1 MRFFL
6 EDPVWLWTLAAIV
19 PFAWIGLLL
28 FQAMAPIRRWV
39 SIAIRVLLTLALAA
53 LLAGA
58 AMMRETN
65 RLAVVAVVDVSGSV
79 ERFYQPVRSGADI
92 GGMSAKDARDAAKRF
107 LQATLSDRGIEDL
120 AGLVVFDGQATVA
133 SLPGH
138 GRVWEQELIGTGS
151 DGTNIA
157 EALRIAAAIIPP
169 DAAGRVMLFT
179 DGNQTRGDALAAVRD
194 VRSIAGRERR
204 GGLPIDVVPFSYRL
218 KEEVLVEAVDAP
230 PTAPAESTINLRVVL
245 WATQT
250 TQGTLQLLREGSAI
264 DLNGNQPGLGRRVSL
279 SPGRNVVQLEVELG
293 PGRVHRFKALFEPD
307 AKTTFTN
314 QELAGTAPR
323 AVFVGDQVLDN
334 NQGESFTISPG
345 KGSVLLIDGVSNAM
359 ENGAG
364 ITLAQTL
371 RRAGVDVSVVSPDAA
386 PTQILTLQAYDMVI
400 FENVSVD
407 AIDPAAQEAYVAFV
421 RDLGGGLVMIG
432 GPDSF
437 GAGGW
442 KGTPIATIL
451 PVDVELPDRVVAPE
465 VATVFVLD
473 NSGSMKRPV
482 LGSRLSQQQ
491 IANDAVA
498 LAIGSLDRNDLVG
511 VVTFNSSADTLV
523 PLTPNSEAKQTI
535 ETVRDIRSGGG
546 TDMAAGL
553 ERAIRLFEGVQV
565 KTKQC
570 VVLTDGK
577 SMRDDEL
584 VGLTEKIKKMGVKVS
599 TIAVGDD
606 ADTQMLDQVART
618 GGGTYY
624 HAVNPRSLPKIFL
637 KAVKVVR
644 SPLIREGEFEPA
656 VLASGSAM
664 VSGIRQTPTLG
675 GLVLTRLKKDP
686 TVVQSMISSK
696 GEPLLVS
703 WQVGLGQVVAF
714 TSDAH
719 KWASNWIS
727 WPGYERM
734 WVQIV
739 RAASRPP
746 DGRGVQASASA
757 SGDDLAVRVEVRN
770 EDGTPATGLTVP
782 ATLYEPSG
790 HSREIS
796 LTATGPGVYEANVRA
811 TETGSYVALVKP
823 SAGSQKLTPAI
834 VGTTLQEGVEFR
846 TLASNDSLIASI
858 AKEGGG
864 RVLDI
869 SRPRDVDA
877 FNRRG
882 IKPAEAIISLWTLLM
897 TTALTLFLFDVASR
911 RVAWDRFVSKRFKL
925 PGMERADDV
934 GAAGA
939 RQVSSLRARIESSED
954 TRRAAPSLALSE
966 QDAAA
971 LAEAARDRR
980 RAARLAAASAGPSAS
995 SDSPAAVPARPS
1007 VPATEKTQTAG
1018 NGKSM
1023 KEQNAARQQ
1032 DGKGSVQQSDAGEKE
1047 QASGL
1052 LAAKKRAARRFDE

>member
-1 MRFFL
+1 MRANFHTVLLMRLFL
-6 EDPVWLWTLAAIV
+6 EEPVWLWTLAAVV
-19 PFAWIGLLL
+19 PFAWLGLLL

-39 SIAIRVLLTLALAA
+39 SIAIRVLLTLALAS
-53 LLAGA
+53 LLAGV

-65 RLAVVAVVDVSGSV
+65 KLAIVAVIDVSGSV
-79 ERFYQPVRSGADI
+79 ERFFQPPKNSTDF
-92 GGMSAKDARDAAKRF
+92 GGLAAKDARDAAKKF
-107 LQATLSDRGIEDL
+107 LQATLADRGIEDL
-120 AGLVVFDGQATVA
+120 AGLVVFDGQTTVA
-133 SLPGH
+133 GLPGP
-138 GRVWEQELIGTGS
+138 GRIWEQELIGTGN

-169 DAAGRVMLFT
+169 DAAGRVILFT
-179 DGNQTRGDALAAVRD
+179 DGNQTRGDALAAVRE

-218 KEEVLVEAVDAP
+218 KEEVLVEAVDTP
-230 PTAPAESTINLRVVL
+230 PTAPAESTINIRVVL
-245 WATQT
+245 WATQA
-250 TQGTLQLLREGSAI
+250 TQGTLQLLREGTAI
-264 DLNGNQPGLGRRVSL
+264 DLNGDAPGLGRRVAL
-279 SPGRNVVQLEVELG
+279 AAGRNVVQLEVELG
-293 PGRVHRFKALFEPD
+293 EGRVHRFKALFEPD

-314 QELAGTAPR
+314 QELVGTAPR
-323 AVFVGDQVLDN
+323 GVFAGDQVLDN

-345 KGSVLLIDGVSNAM
+345 KGSVLLIDGVSSAM
-359 ENGAG
+359 EKGAG
-364 ITLAQTL
+364 MTLAQTL
-371 RRAGVDVSVVSPDAA
+371 RRAGVEVTAVPPELA
-386 PTQILTLQAYDMVI
+386 PTQILALQAYDMVI
-400 FENVSVD
+400 LENVPAD

-442 KGTPIATIL
+442 KGTPIASVL
-451 PVDVELPDRVVAPE
+451 PVDVELPDRIVAPE

-511 VVTFNSSADTLV
+511 VVTFNSDADTLV
-523 PLTPNSEAKQTI
+523 PLTANTEAKQTI

-546 TDMAAGL
+546 TDMASGL
-553 ERAIRLFEGVQV
+553 ERAIGLFEGVKV

-584 VGLTEKIKKMGVKVS
+584 IGLTEKLQQMGVKVS

-606 ADTQMLDQVART
+606 ADTQMLDRVART
-618 GGGTYY
+618 GKGTYY
-624 HAVNPRSLPKIFL
+624 HAINPRSLPKIFL

-644 SPLIREGEFEPA
+644 TPLIREGEFQPA
-656 VLASGSAM
+656 VLASGSSM
-664 VSGIRQTPTLG
+664 ISGIRETPTLT
-675 GLVLTRLKKDP
+675 GLVLTRLKKEP

-696 GEPLLVS
+696 GEPLLAS

-734 WVQIV
+734 WAQIV

-757 SGDDLAVRVEVRN
+757 SGDDLTVRVEVRN
-770 EDGTPATGLTVP
+770 DDGTPASGLTVP

-790 HSREIS
+790 HSREIN

-823 SAGSQKLTPAI
+823 AAGTKKLTPAI
-834 VGTTLQEGVEFR
+834 VGTTLQEGVEYR
-846 TLASNDSLIASI
+846 TLASNDSLIAAI
-858 AKEGGG
+858 AQEGGG

-869 SRPRDVDA
+869 SQPRDVDPY
-877 FNRRG
+877 NRRG
-882 IKPAEAIISLWTLLM
+882 IKPAEAIISLWMLLM
-897 TTALTLFLFDVASR
+897 SAALGLFLMDVASR

-925 PGMERADDV
+925 PGQERTDDV
-934 GAAGA
+934 GAAGVK
-939 RQVSSLRARIESSED
+939 QVSSLKARIESTED
-954 TRRAAPSLALSE
+954 KRQAQPSLALTDS
-966 QDAAA
+966 DAAA
-971 LAEAARDRR
+971 LAAAAKDRR
-980 RAARLAAASAGPSAS
+980 RAARLAAAGAT
-995 SDSPAAVPARPS
+995 SPASNTPLPVVDAP
-1007 VPATEKTQTAG
+1007 
-1018 NGKSM
+1018 KS
-1023 KEQNAARQQ
+1023 QNA
-1032 DGKGSVQQSDAGEKE
+1032 DSNLPPISDQTKNTPAKE
-1047 QASGL
+1047 AEQGSGL
-1052 LAAKKRAARRFDE
+1052 LAAKKRAAKRFDD